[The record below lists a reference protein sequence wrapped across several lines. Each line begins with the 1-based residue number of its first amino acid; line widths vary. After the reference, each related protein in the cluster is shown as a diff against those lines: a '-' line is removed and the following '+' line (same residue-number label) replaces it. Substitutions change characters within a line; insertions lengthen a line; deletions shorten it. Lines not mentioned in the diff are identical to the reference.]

1 MNRLFIFSL
10 GLVAILMPRAAHA
23 IGQTRYIL
31 HRAEPGAF
39 PVAQGKTAAAIYTD
53 AADWPGVARAAADLS
68 ADIGRVTGIAPAL
81 VRDAAGVRTE
91 AIIVGTIGRSPVV
104 DQLIRERKLDVS
116 GVEIGRAHV

>member
-39 PVAQGKTAAAIYTD
+39 PVVQGKTAATIYTD

-81 VRDAAGVRTE
+81 VRDATGVKTAATNSGRLL
-91 AIIVGTIGRSPVV
+91 RSPVV
-104 DQLIRERKLDVS
+104 DQLIRNRKVDV
-116 GVEIGRAHV
+116 